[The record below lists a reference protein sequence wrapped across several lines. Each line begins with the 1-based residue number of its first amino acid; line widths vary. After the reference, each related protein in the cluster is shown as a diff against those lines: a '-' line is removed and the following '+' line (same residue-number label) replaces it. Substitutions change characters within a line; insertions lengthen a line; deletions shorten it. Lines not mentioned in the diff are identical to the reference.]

1 MHGIIGFTFYPSSSG
16 DKYTSL
22 DSVDPSQRES
32 IDYVNILDSYA
43 LVATTVRVPVKLSFV
58 GRLTASPGFHYMK
71 VAHRFKTDNGE
82 ELYERTFYQDQD
94 LNDGNS
100 FTRLSSFYM
109 SFDLVGQ
116 IGEKPRFIERLSFM
130 DFVQL
135 SKVPFYELSLQYI
148 SSLNMITSLNL
159 NLTDDIGVSIS
170 SMSKNSSLKGNWMP
184 ETKFWFGI
192 NYRANF

>member
-1 MHGIIGFTFYPSSSG
+1 
-16 DKYTSL
+16 
-22 DSVDPSQRES
+22 
-32 IDYVNILDSYA
+32 
-43 LVATTVRVPVKLSFV
+43 
-58 GRLTASPGFHYMK
+58 
-71 VAHRFKTDNGE
+71 
-82 ELYERTFYQDQD
+82 
-94 LNDGNS
+94 
-100 FTRLSSFYM
+100 M

>member
-1 MHGIIGFTFYPSSSG
+1 MKFDISNI
-16 DKYTSL
+16 
-22 DSVDPSQRES
+22 S
-32 IDYVNILDSYA
+32 IPKFSNI
-43 LVATTVRVPVKLSFV
+43 F
-58 GRLTASPGFHYMK
+58 
-71 VAHRFKTDNGE
+71 
-82 ELYERTFYQDQD
+82 

-184 ETKFWFGI
+184 ETKFWFGL